1 MTIAKRLKEARQN
14 KRIRQEDLA
23 EAVGASVKTIQRW
36 ESGASLPNAK
46 KIKELAGVL
55 GTTGTYLLSGEST
68 GHDIQNARPVRGE
81 VLEVPVV
88 SSGVSACCSAQ
99 IDEGEIVRY
108 AIIPRDWLDGPEGE
122 KTPYIFYIQRD
133 SMEPLIKS
141 GEGLLIN
148 PNLEV
153 THGRIAICCWN
164 GYVMVRGVLFEVD
177 GNIRLRAKNPAY
189 EDVVITVKEAPNV
202 LKFGGVVTTC
212 IGRARHIEGFF

>member
-1 MTIAKRLKEARQN
+1 MTLAKRLKEVRQS

-46 KIKELAGVL
+46 KIQELAGVL
-55 GTTGTYLLSGEST
+55 GL
-68 GHDIQNARPVRGE
+68 
-81 VLEVPVV
+81 
-88 SSGVSACCSAQ
+88 SACCSNQ
-99 IDEGEIVRY
+99 IDEGEILRY
-108 AIIPRDWLDGPEGE
+108 AIIPRDWLDGPEGD

-133 SMEPLIKS
+133 SMDPLIKS

-148 PNLEV
+148 PNMEV

-164 GYVMVRGVLFEVD
+164 GYVMIRGVIYEGD
-177 GNIRLRAKNPAY
+177 NIRLLAKNPTY
-189 EDVVITVKEAPNV
+189 EDVVIPAKDAPNV

>member
-1 MTIAKRLKEARQN
+1 MTLAKRLKEVRQS

-55 GTTGTYLLSGEST
+55 GTTGPYLLSGESPVQNL
-68 GHDIQNARPVRGE
+68 QNARPLRGDT
-81 VLEVPVV
+81 LEVPVV
-88 SSGVSACCSAQ
+88 SSGLSACCSNQ
-99 IDEGEIVRY
+99 IDEGEILRY
-108 AIIPRDWLDGPEGE
+108 AIIPRDWLDGPEGD

-133 SMEPLIKS
+133 SMDPLIKS

-148 PNLEV
+148 PNMEV

-164 GYVMVRGVLFEVD
+164 GYVMIRGVIYEGD
-177 GNIRLRAKNPAY
+177 NIRLLAKNPTY
-189 EDVVITVKEAPNV
+189 EDVVIPAKDAPNV